1 MIKLSVPCVFNDE
14 LLNAYVKLNADYAGK
29 DIKICEAYASFS
41 EVTSA
46 REPSRLPPVSKEQLF
61 DYVRKLQG
69 IGISFN
75 YALNS
80 TTITLRDIEESIGRF
95 LQELWE
101 AGVRILTIASPLVM
115 EYVRRKLPRFTIVVS
130 TIASIDSLNRI
141 RQVKTF
147 GADRITLDIRCNR
160 DFKFLHL
167 LKDLKGK
174 LRDTSFEVL
183 VNEFCGDCSM
193 RNMHYNLQSL
203 NAISYTHG
211 DRFFANY
218 PFNRCTQLFMI
229 KPEDILKTYWIL
241 PDWMNYYHETCG
253 IDWMKIT
260 GRTIK
265 NLTWHNFVLEKYM
278 EQEYE
283 GNVLELGPLVIGS
296 LRQEG
301 KRPKVYLDAGMLK
314 SKGYLNYFIEKQPDC
329 RYMCG
334 TTCSFCDELAKEVVK
349 FASE

>member
-1 MIKLSVPCVFNDE
+1 MIKLSVPCVFSDE
-14 LLNAYVKLNADYAGK
+14 LLKLYAKLNTDYADKGVR
-29 DIKICEAYASFS
+29 ICEAYASLP

-46 REPSRLPPVSKEQLF
+46 REPSRLPPISKEQFF
-61 DYVRKLQG
+61 DYVKRLQG

-80 TTITLRDIEESIGRF
+80 TTITLRDLEGPIGRF

-115 EYVRRKLPRFTIVVS
+115 EYVRRKLPRFSIVAS
-130 TIASIDSLNRI
+130 TITGIDSLNRI

-160 DFKFLHL
+160 DFKFLHS
-167 LKDLKGK
+167 LKDLKRELG
-174 LRDTSFEVL
+174 DISFEVL

-203 NAISYTHG
+203 NAISYTP
-211 DRFFANY
+211 RNQFFEDY
-218 PFNRCTQLFMI
+218 PFSRCTQLFMV
-229 KPEDILKTYWIL
+229 KPEDILKSYWIL
-241 PDWMNYYHETCG
+241 PDWMKYYNEVCK

-265 NLTWHNFVLEKYM
+265 DLTWQSFVLEKYM

-283 GNVLELGPLVIGS
+283 GNVLDLGPLVIGS

-301 KRPKVYLDAGMLK
+301 KKPRVYLDARKLK
-314 SKGYLNYFIEKQPDC
+314 SKGYINYFIEKQPDC
-329 RYMCG
+329 KSICG
-334 TTCSFCDELAKEVVK
+334 IGCSYCDELAKEVVE
-349 FASE
+349 SE